1 MLSASASELFTFL
14 IAVNAAVFAV
24 LALALVVVLVWL
36 RSRNA
41 ARARRER
48 QLVATWR
55 PIFTTA
61 YVGTPPTA
69 LPTIAEDDTFY
80 VLGLFAT
87 FLEIREHDV
96 HRTDEILS
104 KLADIAASSG
114 IKRRALRS
122 IQHGDEADKL
132 LGLKIA
138 GALRDRDA
146 LPYAVKLCSEPGTD
160 LSREAATCALRIDPK
175 HTLTKVLG
183 LVAVRADWTRSRV
196 EAMLR
201 PVPIGMLDDT
211 LAAAID
217 GATDDELRRLLDYV
231 RLCSHDAARAIC
243 ANVVARALNPEA
255 IAAALR
261 SLAPIATNEDRVIAL
276 LYSRAQDPIV
286 VIAALRILR
295 RCPSADDRSLVA
307 HLLGHRDY
315 WVRLRAAEVL
325 IESLRTDEA
334 AEAFAQ
340 DLRDR
345 FARDA
350 IKQAIADRRALA
362 RRKALAPD
370 RRGASL
376 TPETSS

>member
-1 MLSASASELFTFL
+1 MLSANVSEFFTFL
-14 IAVNAAVFAV
+14 IAVNAAVFAL
-24 LALALVVVLVWL
+24 LAIALLVALVWL
-36 RSRNA
+36 RSRNTT
-41 ARARRER
+41 RARRER
-48 QLVATWR
+48 QLAATWR

-69 LPTIAEDDTFY
+69 LPTIAEEDGFY
-80 VLGLFAT
+80 VLGLFAA
-87 FLEIREHDV
+87 FLEIREHDT
-96 HRTDEILS
+96 HRANEILP
-104 KLADIAASSG
+104 KLADIAARSG

-122 IQHGDEADKL
+122 IQHGDDAEKL

-146 LPYAVKLCSEPGTD
+146 LPYAVKLCGEPGTD
-160 LSREAATCALRIDPK
+160 LSREAAACALRIDPK
-175 HTLTKVLG
+175 ETLGKVLG
-183 LVAVRADWTRSRV
+183 LVAVRGDWTRSRV
-196 EAMLR
+196 ESMLR
-201 PVPIGMLDDT
+201 PVPSELFDET
-211 LAAAID
+211 LATAID

-243 ANVVARALNPEA
+243 TSVVARALNPEA

-261 SLAPIATNEDRVIAL
+261 SLAPIATPEDRTLAL
-276 LYSRAQDPIV
+276 SYCRAHTPIV

-295 RCPSADDRSLVA
+295 RCPSTDDRSLVA
-307 HLLGHRDY
+307 HLLEHRDY

-334 AEAFAQ
+334 AEAFAR

-362 RRKALAPD
+362 RRSVAPD

-376 TPETSS
+376 APETSI